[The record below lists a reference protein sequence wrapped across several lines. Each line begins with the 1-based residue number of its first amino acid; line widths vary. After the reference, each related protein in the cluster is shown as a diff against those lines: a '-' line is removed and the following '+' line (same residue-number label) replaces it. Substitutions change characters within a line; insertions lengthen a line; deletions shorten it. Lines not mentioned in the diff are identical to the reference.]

1 MSSISFHPLL
11 QFLASNLLERII
23 SASLSPTLA
32 YVLGSLVSTDML
44 RIIKY
49 KAINLLGSFLL
60 LAQSD
65 TQIRNTDLKSYA
77 DENKIIVLELTNNV
91 GQCICQGQISTK

>member
-1 MSSISFHPLL
+1 
-11 QFLASNLLERII
+11 
-23 SASLSPTLA
+23 
-32 YVLGSLVSTDML
+32 ML

-77 DENKIIVLELTNNV
+77 DELQCIYNNNIVIFPKQVGVGTSCNAYAKVKFQQNKINMVLALTKLV
-91 GQCICQGQISTK
+91 QLK

>member
-1 MSSISFHPLL
+1 
-11 QFLASNLLERII
+11 
-23 SASLSPTLA
+23 
-32 YVLGSLVSTDML
+32 ML

-49 KAINLLGSFLL
+49 KSINLLGSFLL

>member
-1 MSSISFHPLL
+1 MSSISIHPLL

-60 LAQSD
+60 LAQSH

>member
-1 MSSISFHPLL
+1 MSSISIHPLL
-11 QFLASNLLERII
+11 QFLASNLLEFII

-49 KAINLLGSFLL
+49 KAINLLGSILL

-77 DENKIIVLELTNNV
+77 DEL
-91 GQCICQGQISTK
+91 QCICQGQISTK